1 MCDRNRAQVGV
12 IHCAGCKA
20 LSKIAGE
27 AGGCHFNVWPNKHGL
42 EVGARASK
50 PRWPARVR
58 AACNKHVRVAEV
70 EKERLRVKVV
80 LCLLHPELSRIDEL
94 RTNPLGAATD
104 LDGLGVDDHLDRGA
118 GPTGLQR
125 FQEGV
130 LGVEERSCDHHAP
143 GRRRDR
149 VAELFEQWRTA
160 AGLSEQS
167 DVGKLRLGAIGSR
180 NKLTDPVHGLQ
191 HGGRQRP
198 LLGSKPF
205 ADQAPDVAQNQLVS
219 RGAVRAHVD
228 VRGDFPVETEAGK
241 REVVAANEQDTALL
255 AGK

>member
-1 MCDRNRAQVGV
+1 MTKSANPAESDAGIGTAEVPAARTAIRIRSARCFSVVLVILMCDRNRAQVGV

-94 RTNPLGAATD
+94 RTNPLGAATE

-125 FQEGV
+125 FKEGV
-130 LGVEERSCDHHAP
+130 LGIEERP
-143 GRRRDR
+143 M
-149 VAELFEQWRTA
+149 TTT
-160 AGLSEQS
+160 
-167 DVGKLRLGAIGSR
+167 RLGAAGIAWSSCSSNDGPLVDCPSR
-180 NKLTDPVHGLQ
+180 RMSESFD
-191 HGGRQRP
+191 
-198 LLGSKPF
+198 
-205 ADQAPDVAQNQLVS
+205 
-219 RGAVRAHVD
+219 
-228 VRGDFPVETEAGK
+228 
-241 REVVAANEQDTALL
+241 
-255 AGK
+255 

>member
-1 MCDRNRAQVGV
+1 MGTILQVHDEIRESRRVRRGDRDCRSTRSKNGDPHRSARCFSVVLVILMCDRNRAQVGV

-149 VAELFEQWRTA
+149 VAELF
-160 AGLSEQS
+160 
-167 DVGKLRLGAIGSR
+167 
-180 NKLTDPVHGLQ
+180 
-191 HGGRQRP
+191 
-198 LLGSKPF
+198 
-205 ADQAPDVAQNQLVS
+205 AP
-219 RGAVRAHVD
+219 
-228 VRGDFPVETEAGK
+228 
-241 REVVAANEQDTALL
+241 
-255 AGK
+255 